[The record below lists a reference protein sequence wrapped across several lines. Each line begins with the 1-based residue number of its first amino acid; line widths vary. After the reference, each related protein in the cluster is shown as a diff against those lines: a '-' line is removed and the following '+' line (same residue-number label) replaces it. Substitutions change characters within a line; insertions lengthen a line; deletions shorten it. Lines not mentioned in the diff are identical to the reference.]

1 VTLDEEFDEVADEAP
16 RLGWLRLSLFYVLV
30 PFESLFSFVADW
42 CGSRPWFSLVLGLP
56 AIFSGLAFVAVG
68 AWHARTSQEQW
79 ADRYDQAGKSALNRN
94 DFQAAAVYY
103 RRAASLVPHSTA
115 VNFGL
120 ALTAEQQG
128 DLPSARRRMQRIAP
142 ETDAGYPPAHLWLA
156 ADLLRQ
162 ESTLSPE
169 GARAL
174 EHHLLQALRSRRDEP
189 RARANLARLY
199 MLRGETAKAIEH
211 TEQLVARNPSMY
223 LNLARLYTQAGRTGD
238 AHRAAARASEYL
250 QARTLEESGN
260 PLNRLSLAASL
271 VMQEQYEDAKNVLTA
286 GLNWPDPEPFHR
298 ALAAL
303 YMHWLSAITGP
314 EKPDPVRQ
322 LEFLELAVQ
331 HDASNQSA
339 LVMLCN
345 LALGQHEVATR
356 ASELLNQVLERG
368 AVAPIIHLTLGT
380 RAMQRNEQEA
390 ALLHYQQAQQH
401 IPQLPALFN
410 NLAWDL
416 AHQDKPNLELA
427 LSFAEVAV
435 HLWEHPEFRDTLGT
449 VLAKLGR
456 AQDAVEHL
464 EIALQELPPRAD
476 IHDKLGDLYQQ
487 LGDEDAA
494 AEHYRQAAELQSP
507 AVENQPD

>member
-1 VTLDEEFDEVADEAP
+1 
-16 RLGWLRLSLFYVLV
+16 
-30 PFESLFSFVADW
+30 
-42 CGSRPWFSLVLGLP
+42 
-56 AIFSGLAFVAVG
+56 
-68 AWHARTSQEQW
+68 
-79 ADRYDQAGKSALNRN
+79 
-94 DFQAAAVYY
+94 
-103 RRAASLVPHSTA
+103 
-115 VNFGL
+115 
-120 ALTAEQQG
+120 
-128 DLPSARRRMQRIAP
+128 M
-142 ETDAGYPPAHLWLA
+142 
-156 ADLLRQ
+156 
-162 ESTLSPE
+162 
-169 GARAL
+169 
-174 EHHLLQALRSRRDEP
+174 
-189 RARANLARLY
+189 
-199 MLRGETAKAIEH
+199 
-211 TEQLVARNPSMY
+211 
-223 LNLARLYTQAGRTGD
+223 
-238 AHRAAARASEYL
+238 
-250 QARTLEESGN
+250 
-260 PLNRLSLAASL
+260 
-271 VMQEQYEDAKNVLTA
+271 
-286 GLNWPDPEPFHR
+286 
-298 ALAAL
+298 
-303 YMHWLSAITGP
+303 
-314 EKPDPVRQ
+314 RQ